1 MLLACA
7 LAAPATASAHE
18 AVGVPA
24 SAKRAHLHQAAA
36 ATAPDPATD
45 PQIQS
50 WLQVAQ
56 SYWHAE
62 PNCPNGLSITRAQWL
77 PDPGVWA
84 AAVQG
89 GCAMAF
95 DPDFYPAPP
104 QYDPAWWRAAMC
116 SVVAHEWGHL
126 LGYGHVND
134 PSNLMNPV
142 TPINIVTGCP
152 TWGLPTAAADPSQS
166 DNAATAPT
174 PATSTSKK
182 KTTKKKKSSKKSAC
196 SARSAKKKS
205 TKAAKR
211 CASKRRAKRR

>member
-7 LAAPATASAHE
+7 LAAPATAGAHG
-18 AVGVPA
+18 AVPVPA
-24 SAKRAHLHQAAA
+24 SAKRAHLHQATAA
-36 ATAPDPATD
+36 GAPNPATD
-45 PQIQS
+45 PQIAT

-56 SYWHAE
+56 SYWHAG
-62 PNCPNGLSITRAQWL
+62 PNCPDGISITRAQWL

-104 QYDPAWWRAAMC
+104 QYAAAWWQAAMC

-126 LGYGHVND
+126 LGRGHVND

-142 TPINIVTGCP
+142 TPINVVAGCP
-152 TWGLPTAAADPSQS
+152 TWGLPTASADPSQS

-174 PATSTSKK
+174 PATST
-182 KTTKKKKSSKKSAC
+182 TKKKASKKSAC
-196 SARSAKKKS
+196 STRSVKKKR
-205 TKAAKR
+205 TKATRR